1 MAKGIVPLSDVQS
14 DAILAYIID
23 PEKNPLPSKL
33 EEEFKR
39 VVCAARLIDEYP
51 DETHV
56 LKLMQAKYNL
66 SKTQL
71 RKDIAHAKELFK
83 NEHTFD
89 WDLHFTWM
97 LKDQLALIRECR
109 LKGDLKNWNAAKKV
123 LREMIGEKPAMVEDP
138 RRMEKNVFYIQ
149 VNTGTGQEVRIPLD
163 RVRGLDAAELQIVG
177 ESYLTVLDS
186 DEQTEQ
192 IFNS

>member
-1 MAKGIVPLSDVQS
+1 
-14 DAILAYIID
+14 
-23 PEKNPLPSKL
+23 
-33 EEEFKR
+33 
-39 VVCAARLIDEYP
+39 
-51 DETHV
+51 
-56 LKLMQAKYNL
+56 MQAKYNL

-83 NEHTFD
+83 SEHTFD

-149 VNTGTGQEVRIPLD
+149 VNNGTGQEVRIPLD
-163 RVRGLDAAELQIVG
+163 KVRGLDAAELQIVG